1 MNMDDSIV
9 LENIQKAANAV
20 LQDSGAQLIELGLVR
35 ASGQT
40 IVRLL
45 VDKLEGGINLDECA
59 MINRRL
65 GDILEAENTIPERF
79 LLEVSSPGL
88 DRPLKTKNDF
98 SRNLN
103 KKVKFFLHE
112 AVNGKIEWDGVI
124 ISVSES
130 TVDVDIE
137 GKRVELALSK
147 INKAK
152 LLF

>member
-1 MNMDDSIV
+1 MDDSIV

-35 ASGQT
+35 ASGKT

-45 VDKLEGGINLDECA
+45 VDKLEGVINLDECA